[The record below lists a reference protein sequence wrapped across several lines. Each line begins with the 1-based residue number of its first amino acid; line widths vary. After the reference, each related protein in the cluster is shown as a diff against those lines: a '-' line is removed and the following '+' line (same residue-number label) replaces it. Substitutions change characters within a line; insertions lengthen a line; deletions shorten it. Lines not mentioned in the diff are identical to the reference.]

1 MTYEDE
7 RPLSPHLQV
16 YRLPL
21 TAILS
26 IVHRLTG
33 LLIAL
38 GAVLLIFVLFSVAA
52 GPHAYATA
60 HAVVGSWL
68 GRIVLIGFT
77 LGLYV
82 HLCNG
87 VRHLIWDMGYGFEL
101 QTVDKSAVG
110 ALLGAV
116 ALTIGTWLLV
126 VL

>member
-1 MTYEDE
+1 MAYEDE

-60 HAVVGSWL
+60 HAVVASWL
-68 GRIVLIGFT
+68 GRIVLVGFT

-101 QTVDKSAVG
+101 ETVDKSAIG

-116 ALTIGTWLLV
+116 VLTIATWLLA